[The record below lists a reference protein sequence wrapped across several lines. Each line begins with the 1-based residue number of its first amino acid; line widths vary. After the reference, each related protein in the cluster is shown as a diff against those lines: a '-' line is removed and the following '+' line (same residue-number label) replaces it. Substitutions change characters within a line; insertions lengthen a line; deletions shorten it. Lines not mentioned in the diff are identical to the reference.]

1 MTGTWRNA
9 KTDVPRD
16 GVQVLCIKELKN
28 ARRTMCFGSHWKD
41 RQYDD
46 GWVTGG
52 GNNNVIMWMT
62 LPEIPE
68 GDVPARM
75 MIVQDAE
82 GMLKDCVNELC
93 LKCGKYHE
101 EHRGACDGC
110 RWLKPRRGW

>member
-9 KTDVPRD
+9 KVDVPRD

-28 ARRTMCFGSHWKD
+28 GRRTMCFGSHWKD
-41 RQYDD
+41 RQYDN

-52 GNNNVIMWMT
+52 GTNNVILWMT

-68 GDVPARM
+68 WEIAFSRY
-75 MIVQDAE
+75 IVQDAE
-82 GMLKDCVNELC
+82 GQLKDCVNELC
-93 LKCGKYHE
+93 LRCGSYNE
-101 EHRGACDGC
+101 EHKGACDGC